1 MDAFYSKD
9 GVRIPR
15 PVLIFFLK
23 AFALFV
29 VWKAFYIFFLFPTR
43 ALDRPLTGFIGAS
56 TASMLN
62 VGSGPV
68 HYRAVEAG
76 DTSQVD
82 DKRVVSTAMDIRRD
96 GRQTLRIAD
105 ACNGLELMVL
115 YAGFIFCFPAPAGKK
130 LRYIPLGILLIMG
143 MNILRCTAL
152 VWIFIHYNKYLD
164 FSHHFL
170 FTFLIY
176 GLIFLLWFLFTKN
189 LRSHDRP
196 I

>member
-1 MDAFYSKD
+1 VDASYSKD
-9 GVRIPR
+9 GIRIPR
-15 PVLIFFLK
+15 PVAIFFLK

-29 VWKAFYIFFLFPTR
+29 GWKAFYIFFLLPTR
-43 ALDRPLTGFIGAS
+43 GVDRPLTRFIGAA
-56 TASMLN
+56 TATVLN

-68 HYRAVEAG
+68 HYHAVEAG
-76 DTSQVD
+76 DTSLAD
-82 DKRVVSTAMDIRRD
+82 DKLVISTAMDIRRD

-115 YAGFIFCFPAPAGKK
+115 YAGFLLCFPAPAGKK
-130 LRYIPLGILLIMG
+130 LRYIPLGILLIMV

-152 VWIFIHYNKYLD
+152 VWIFIHYHKYLD

-176 GLIFLLWFLFTKN
+176 GLIFILWFLFTKN
-189 LRSHDRP
+189 LRSHDSA